1 MELFSEGGRTRW
13 NKDAFSRWSAEL
25 TYSYVV
31 DGEYYS
37 GQGLLPP
44 ETEDEVQEQTAK
56 SVL

>member
-44 ETEDEVQEQTAK
+44 ETEDEVQEQTR
-56 SVL
+56 